1 MEAPKFRRSNN
12 YQYPQKRGLKCNML
26 FVLFVSELVG
36 IPNSTPDL
44 VNSWPV
50 HACTSGVM
58 SDLRCM
64 CLSLIVESPNGF
76 IILEYAAEL
85 DLCMVC
91 I

>member
-1 MEAPKFRRSNN
+1 
-12 YQYPQKRGLKCNML
+12 ML
-26 FVLFVSELVG
+26 FVLCVSELVG

-44 VNSWPV
+44 VKIAGQYMHV
-50 HACTSGVM
+50 ATSGVM

-76 IILEYAAEL
+76 IIPEYAAKL